1 MENKEIEIKPDKMY
15 SIRETAKLLPW
26 IKCEPTLQK
35 LIMED
40 IEKNKNQLYKT
51 IVLKRKKNNR
61 YYIKGS
67 TIIELIK
74 NHKDE

>member
-1 MENKEIEIKPDKMY
+1 MENKEIEIKQDKMY